1 MLRRSLLLCL
11 CVACAG
17 PQESPDTAVSEDQA
31 GCDPRAPVLPEEL
44 GVAGP
49 CGVGFSFGEVRYADS
64 VSGAERSLRLAVY
77 YPSAVDTSAAL
88 LPYNSAL
95 FLPVLDPPLGAGIEE
110 GAPLAPGPLPVFVYS
125 HGLANDSLNASRLAA
140 HFASHGWVFVAP
152 DHPGSSLYYDDDRQ
166 TETYLQLPGDLSATL
181 DHLLSGD
188 EPTLLDAVDPEA
200 LVVGG
205 YSYGAYGVWALSG
218 LPFDV
223 DGMVSSCA
231 GSDADRCSNL
241 SEANLAAFETGFSEP
256 RAAALVAMA
265 GGDTAL
271 FSLDEPATLSAP
283 MLLFTATGDE
293 ARDGEDRAYWP
304 PIAGGENRWVEVSGG
319 THGAWHDFGLGQT
332 FTEPD
337 PETFHRIQFSYLLGF
352 ARLHGL
358 GDLDQRGV
366 VDGDTAL
373 SPYAS
378 VTR

>member
-1 MLRRSLLLCL
+1 MLRRTLLLISLL
-11 CVACAG
+11 ACAD
-17 PQESPDTAVSEDQA
+17 PQSSPDTADPA
-31 GCDPRAPVLPEEL
+31 GAAVCGGDAPVPAESL
-44 GVAGP
+44 GVPGP
-49 CGVGFSFGEVRYADS
+49 CGVGFSFGEVRYADP

-77 YPSAVDTSAAL
+77 YPTSNDTSSAVLTHE
-88 LPYNSAL
+88 SAL
-95 FLPVLDPPLGAGIEE
+95 FLPLLDPPLGAGIEE

-140 HFASHGWVFVAP
+140 HFASHGWAFVAP
-152 DHPGSSLYYDDDRQ
+152 DHPGSSLHYDDDRQ

-188 EPTLLDAVDPEA
+188 DPTLQNAVDPEA
-200 LVVGG
+200 LVVAG
-205 YSYGAYGVWALSG
+205 YSFGAYGVWALSG

-223 DGMVSSCA
+223 EGMVSSCVDN
-231 GSDADRCSNL
+231 DADRCSNL
-241 SEANLAAFETGFSEP
+241 SEANLEAFETGFSEP
-256 RAAALVAMA
+256 RASAFVAMA

-271 FSLDEPATLSAP
+271 FALEEAATLSAP

-304 PIAGGENRWVEVSGG
+304 PIAGGEDRWVESAGG

-332 FTEPD
+332 FVDPD
-337 PETFHRIQFSYLLGF
+337 PETFHEIQFGHLLGF

-358 GDLDQRGV
+358 GDRDQQAV
-366 VDGDTAL
+366 VDGEVSL
-373 SPYAS
+373 SPYAT